1 MKKGKKSILGLI
13 FVVGFFIYFIITFIE
28 QQKLIY
34 FKNIE
39 TENMKAKIQLERQL
53 YEELSMFK
61 ENLESDE
68 YIEKIAREKLGMV
81 KPGEKIFFDID
92 K

>member
-1 MKKGKKSILGLI
+1 MSKRKKPMLSLIL
-13 FVVGFFIYFIITFIE
+13 VTGFFIYFIITLIE
-28 QQKLIY
+28 QQRIIN
-34 FKNIE
+34 FKNNEAKNIR
-39 TENMKAKIQLERQL
+39 AKIQSEMQL
-53 YEELSMFK
+53 NEELKKFK
-61 ENLESDE
+61 ENLYSDE